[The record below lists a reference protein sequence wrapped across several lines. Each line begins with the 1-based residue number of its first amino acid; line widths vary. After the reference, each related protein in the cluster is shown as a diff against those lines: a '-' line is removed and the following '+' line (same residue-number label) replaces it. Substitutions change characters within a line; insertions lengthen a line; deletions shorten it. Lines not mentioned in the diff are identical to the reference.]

1 MPGICLTFSEKSKKL
16 LDNIYTDI
24 NKANNK
30 TILKLDKYLEPHI
43 SLLLTNYNE
52 SEKKVIIKSIKK
64 LSKMNKIN
72 SINLEG
78 IGIFPKGDNKYNL
91 HFKVAYNETMQKIH
105 KEIWREL
112 GKKIN
117 IKQKDHY
124 HPSSFISHV
133 SIPII
138 KKRNN
143 KTVVMKIA
151 NQILNYDVREIK
163 LDIKYLS
170 YINGNLEKPSVY
182 YKNKLNK

>member
-72 SINLEG
+72 TINLEVLTVNG
-78 IGIFPKGDNKYNL
+78 I
-91 HFKVAYNETMQKIH
+91 
-105 KEIWREL
+105 
-112 GKKIN
+112 
-117 IKQKDHY
+117 
-124 HPSSFISHV
+124 
-133 SIPII
+133 
-138 KKRNN
+138 
-143 KTVVMKIA
+143 
-151 NQILNYDVREIK
+151 
-163 LDIKYLS
+163 
-170 YINGNLEKPSVY
+170 
-182 YKNKLNK
+182 